1 MYVASGPCGGSET
14 EVSLDHIT
22 LISFSFQVLDPE
34 LDLRTVKHSIWKSVG
49 DMRLFYREKE
59 QRTDQTKIE
68 NETSKEGSVD
78 S

>member
-1 MYVASGPCGGSET
+1 M
-14 EVSLDHIT
+14 
-22 LISFSFQVLDPE
+22 FSFPIQVLDPD
-34 LDLRTVKHSIWKSVG
+34 LDLRTVKHSIWKSGG

-59 QRTDQTKIE
+59 QRTDQTNIE